1 MTVISNS
8 CSSEFSSG
16 VATACW
22 AGVRCEAR
30 PSGDGL
36 LVVRVA
42 GELDLANATEVRR
55 FVTERVQPERR
66 LMLDLSEADF
76 AGTALL
82 PILAEVSDK
91 ATRSRVEWVLLVGRA
106 VHRLLTAADVVAHF
120 PVVLSFDQSVACKRA
135 PLTQSPAEEG

>member
-8 CSSEFSSG
+8 CSSESSRG
-16 VATACW
+16 AATGCW

-36 LVVRVA
+36 LVVRVT
-42 GELDLANATEVRR
+42 GDLDLANAAEVRL
-55 FVTERVQPERR
+55 FVTDRVRPDRR

-91 ATRSRVEWVLLVGRA
+91 ATRRGVEWVLVVGRA
-106 VHRLLTAADVVAHF
+106 VYRLLNAADVVAHF
-120 PVVLSFDQSVACKRA
+120 PVVLSFDQSVALKRA
-135 PLTQSPAEEG
+135 PLPQSTAEEG

>member
-8 CSSEFSSG
+8 CSSESSRG
-16 VATACW
+16 TATGCW
-22 AGVRCEAR
+22 AGVQCEAR
-30 PSGDGL
+30 PSGEGL
-36 LVVRVA
+36 LVVRIT

-55 FVTERVQPERR
+55 FVTERVQPDRR

-91 ATRSRVEWVLLVGRA
+91 ATRRRVEWVLLVGRA
-106 VHRLLTAADVVAHF
+106 VHRLLKAADVVAHF

-135 PLTQSPAEEG
+135 SLSQSPAEEF